1 MLEDG
6 ALRFLSNWDRISAL
20 LGLLVDFLDCLEDV
34 PSEDR
39 DHLSFEPLWIC
50 WRAHVSTSATNESQL
65 LRAIKKLYVVDALI
79 ILV

>member
-34 PSEDR
+34 PPEDR
-39 DHLSFEPLWIC
+39 DHLSF
-50 WRAHVSTSATNESQL
+50 ATTMNL
-65 LRAIKKLYVVDALI
+65 DART
-79 ILV
+79 

>member
-34 PSEDR
+34 PPEDR
-39 DHLSFEPLWIC
+39 DHLSFEITMNLLT
-50 WRAHVSTSATNESQL
+50 RAREYQCHERESV
-65 LRAIKKLYVVDALI
+65 IESN
-79 ILV
+79 